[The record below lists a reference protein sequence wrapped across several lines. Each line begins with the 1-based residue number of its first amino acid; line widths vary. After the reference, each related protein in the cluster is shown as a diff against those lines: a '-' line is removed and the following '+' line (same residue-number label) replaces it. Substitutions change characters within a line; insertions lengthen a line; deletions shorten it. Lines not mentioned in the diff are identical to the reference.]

1 MNKAEL
7 IDSIAQKV
15 DITKKAATS
24 FLDELI
30 STISTELAKGEKVI
44 LTGFGTFQITE
55 SSARTG
61 RNPQTG
67 EPMQIKARKRPVFKA
82 GKLLKDSVQS

>member
-30 STISTELAKGEKVI
+30 STISSELAKGEKVI

-55 SSARTG
+55 SAARTG

-67 EPMQIKARKRPVFKA
+67 APMQIKARKRPVFKA
-82 GKLLKDSVQS
+82 GKLLKDSVQ